1 MVRQAQPLPERAE
14 AHQFSTTRLDVAAFL
29 LVRGFAI
36 SQVKLDG
43 PTASFAFGDPK
54 RTADAAV
61 RDFYNGAQVPANE
74 YADAQKRV
82 RDLMW
87 EAKRRR
93 F

>member
-1 MVRQAQPLPERAE
+1 MSKQTPSTERVE
-14 AHQFSTTRLDVAAFL
+14 IHQFSTTRLDVAAFL

-36 SQVKLDG
+36 SEVRFDVS
-43 PTASFAFGDPK
+43 TATFTFGDPK
-54 RTADAAV
+54 MSADAAV